1 MFSHYDLFTHDQL
14 EDRRIDGV
22 AKMVFV
28 CLFLCLFLYYREQ
41 VDSILRCVCSVVDH
55 RRQIKCQGHPTTVFS
70 QMLLNAVSGYLEY
83 F

>member
-1 MFSHYDLFTHDQL
+1 MFSHHDLFTHDQL

-55 RRQIKCQGHPTTVFS
+55 RRQIKCGKNITDA
-70 QMLLNAVSGYLEY
+70 LGYRHVYHFFVLTL